1 MKRHIVRLAARANPS
16 DAAQSS
22 QDPHRARRPRN
33 KLHLVFAVPG
43 DLTTPT
49 GGYRYDRRIIEEL
62 RRLGW
67 HVDVANIG
75 DSFPFPSIAE
85 RATALAILSAVPA
98 GCPMVLDGLAFGAL
112 PEAGALRS
120 RTPLIALVH
129 QPLALH
135 SGLDRTQADV
145 LRASERAAL
154 AATAHV
160 VVTSEATA
168 RIVVTD
174 YNIPAQRVSVVRP
187 GNDPAPSAPGSNDGV
202 IRLLSIGSV
211 VPDKGYDLLIAALVA
226 LDDMPWRLTIAGDRT
241 RNPAAA
247 AQLDADIEAY
257 SLGDRVT
264 VLGAVPAERIF
275 ELYLTSDIF
284 VLASRFEGY
293 GMALAEAIGHGL
305 PVVSTTAGAIPDTV
319 PAEAGLLVPPDDTVA
334 LAQALRRL
342 IGDPAERRRLA
353 TNAREAAAQFPTWQD
368 SARLFARAIETID
381 Q

>member
-1 MKRHIVRLAARANPS
+1 MKRYIVRLAARANPS
-16 DAAQSS
+16 DLAQPSL
-22 QDPHRARRPRN
+22 DPHRAHVPCSEM
-33 KLHLVFAVPG
+33 HLAFAVPG
-43 DLTTPT
+43 DLATPT
-49 GGYRYDRRIIEEL
+49 GGYRYDRRIIQEL

-75 DSFPFPSIAE
+75 DSFPFPSIAQ

-112 PEAGALRS
+112 PEAGALGS

-129 QPLALH
+129 QPLALD
-135 SGLDRTQADV
+135 SGLDTTQVDV
-145 LRASERAAL
+145 FRESERAAL
-154 AATAHV
+154 AAAAHV

-168 RIVVTD
+168 RIVIAD
-174 YNIPAQRVSVVRP
+174 YDVPAQRVSVVRP
-187 GNDPAPSAPGSNDGV
+187 GNDPVPSAPGSNDGV
-202 IRLLSIGSV
+202 VRLLSIGSV
-211 VPDKGYDLLIAALVA
+211 VPGKGYDLLIAALVA
-226 LDDMPWRLTIAGDRT
+226 LTDMPWRLTIAGDRT
-241 RNPAAA
+241 RDPAAA
-247 AQLDADIEAY
+247 AQLDADIDAY
-257 SLGDRVT
+257 GLGDRVA
-264 VLGAVPAERIF
+264 VLGAVPAERIL
-275 ELYLTSDIF
+275 ELYLASDIF

-353 TNAREAAAQFPTWQD
+353 TNARAAAAQLPTWQA
-368 SARLFARAIETID
+368 SARLFASAIETIGK
-381 Q
+381 